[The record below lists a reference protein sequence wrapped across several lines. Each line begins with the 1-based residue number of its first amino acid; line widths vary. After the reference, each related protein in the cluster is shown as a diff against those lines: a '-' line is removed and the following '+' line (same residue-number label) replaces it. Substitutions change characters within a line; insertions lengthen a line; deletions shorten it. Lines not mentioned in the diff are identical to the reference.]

1 MSKIYRA
8 LPYKHFAN
16 KGKLETINQLFTLYK
31 KDAQTIFKSIWNKF
45 IKTKS
50 ILTQKENIKQIKTIL
65 SERYK
70 YNIYA
75 YVVYP
80 TYISYLEN
88 GKDYISKLVRNSTLP
103 EEDKLIL
110 YVLNR
115 RGLWLN
121 PPDNIDINKNGQTLT
136 LNINTNHKKLIKKL
150 FHRYLKTHKL
160 PKFKNTPIIGDSKVI
175 EYQQSEKSKHF
186 ENWIRISTHI
196 KRKPIYIPIKETYY
210 YNQKQGKD
218 TNIFQITKTDLGTIE
233 IKRIKEITPKQ
244 TEGEKI
250 LSLDF
255 GLTCLFATDKGD
267 LVGRQFFTKIKEYA
281 DKIDKLQRNL
291 QRQKIKPSQSKKYI
305 KINHKLREYVK
316 NEIRRIINK
325 LIEKYQPTI
334 IVVENL
340 KNFVKEIINQYPK
353 TVKRVLIRIGRKEIK
368 NKLKELSEEYGI
380 EIVEINP
387 AYTSQTCSVCGYVDK
402 GNRKNQSEFECR
414 LCGTKL
420 NADVNAGRNL
430 LIRYQES
437 MRLHSIKQALRW
449 QVNRFMSLLSERYK
463 CLRSK
468 ARGLLA
474 INPYYSHSLLTR
486 GIDEY
491 KWNACLY

>member
-1 MSKIYRA
+1 MSKIYRS
-8 LPYKHFAN
+8 LPYQHFAN
-16 KGKLETINQLFTLYK
+16 KGKIEIINQLFTLYK

-75 YVVYP
+75 YVVYL

-88 GKDYISKLVRNSTLP
+88 GKDYISKLIRNFTLP

-121 PPDNIDINKNGQTLT
+121 PPDSIDIKKDEQTIT
-136 LNINTNHKKLIKKL
+136 LNTNTNHKKLIKKL
-150 FHRYLKTHKL
+150 FHRFLKTHKL

-175 EYQQSEKSKHF
+175 EYQQSKKSKHF

-196 KRKPIYIPIKETYY
+196 KRKPIYIPVKETDY

-218 TNIFQITKTDLGTIE
+218 TNIFQITKTDSETIQ
-233 IKRIKEITPKQ
+233 IKRVKEITPKQ
-244 TEGEKI
+244 TKGENI
-250 LSLDF
+250 LTLDF

-267 LVGRQFFTKIKEYA
+267 LLGRQFFTKIKEYT

-291 QRQKIKPSQSKKYI
+291 QRQEIKPNQSKKYI
-305 KINHKLREYVK
+305 NLNQKLRDYVK

-325 LIEKYQPTI
+325 LIERYQPAV

-368 NKLKELSEEYGI
+368 NKLKEISEEYGI
-380 EIVEINP
+380 DIVEINP
-387 AYTSQTCSVCGYVDK
+387 AYTSQTCSQCGYIDK
-402 GNRKNQSEFECR
+402 ENRKTQSEFECR

-420 NADVNAGRNL
+420 NADVNASKNL
-430 LIRYQES
+430 LIRYQEG
-437 MRLHSIKQALRW
+437 MHLHSIKQALRW
-449 QVNRFMSLLSERYK
+449 QVNRFKNLLSERYK
-463 CLRSK
+463 CLWSK

-474 INPYYSHSLLTR
+474 VNPYYSHSPLTR

-491 KWNACLY
+491 KRNICLY